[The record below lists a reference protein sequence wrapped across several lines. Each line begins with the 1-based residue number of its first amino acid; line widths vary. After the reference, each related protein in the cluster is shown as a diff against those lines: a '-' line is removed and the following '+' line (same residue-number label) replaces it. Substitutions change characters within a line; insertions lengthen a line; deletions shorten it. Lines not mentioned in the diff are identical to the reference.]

1 MMKKVNFTEKKVS
14 VSMERMIYIL
24 TGKGKDE
31 FLRGLGHNEFCNENE
46 GEGRK
51 TCTDRE

>member
-1 MMKKVNFTEKKVS
+1 METKFTEETVK

-51 TCTDRE
+51 TCSN

>member
-1 MMKKVNFTEKKVS
+1 MMEKVNFTEKKVS
-14 VSMERMIYIL
+14 VSMERMIYLL
-24 TGKGKDE
+24 TGKSKDE
-31 FLRGLGHNEFCNENE
+31 FLRGIGHELCNENE

>member
-1 MMKKVNFTEKKVS
+1 METKFTEEKVN

-51 TCTDRE
+51 TCSN

>member
-1 MMKKVNFTEKKVS
+1 MMEKVNFTEKKVK
-14 VSMERMIYIL
+14 L

-51 TCTDRE
+51 TCSN

>member
-1 MMKKVNFTEKKVS
+1 METKFTEETVK

-24 TGKGKDE
+24 TEKGKDE

-51 TCTDRE
+51 TCTN

>member
-1 MMKKVNFTEKKVS
+1 MMEKVNFTEKKVS

-31 FLRGLGHNEFCNENE
+31 FFLGV
-46 GEGRK
+46 G
-51 TCTDRE
+51 TQ

>member
-1 MMKKVNFTEKKVS
+1 METKFTEKTVK

-31 FLRGLGHNEFCNENE
+31 FLRGLGNELCRKNPC
-46 GEGRK
+46 EGRK
-51 TCTDRE
+51 TCTN

>member
-1 MMKKVNFTEKKVS
+1 MEKVNFTEKKVS

-31 FLRGLGHNEFCNENE
+31 FLRGLGHNEFCRKNPC
-46 GEGRK
+46 EGRK